1 MFKVGDKVKI
11 NVDVVSQN
19 GMFDGAEQEKQYDY
33 IVSHSNEVYTIKS
46 TKIMG
51 CSSAIANF
59 QLDHPVVGITSFYEA
74 ELIPVTEEDVKPK
87 SKEEIL
93 REQILKIMNS
103 ENSIE
108 NYEKI
113 AEAVFSSISS
123 DDESYSHIGYH
134 LLYSFLNGDADGIL
148 TAICG
153 WSMKTILAKAGLI
166 EDDEKVFVGD

>member
-1 MFKVGDKVKI
+1 MFKIGDKVRI

-19 GMFDGAEQEKQYDY
+19 GLFDSVEQEKQYDY
-33 IVSHSNEVYTIKS
+33 IVSHANEVYIIKS
-46 TKIMG
+46 TN
-51 CSSAIANF
+51 SSAPANF
-59 QLDHPVVGITSFYEA
+59 QFDHPIVGFTSFYKE

-93 REQILKIMNS
+93 REQILKIMNAEDS
-103 ENSIE
+103 TE

-113 AEAVFSSISS
+113 AEAVFESISS

>member
-1 MFKVGDKVKI
+1 MFKIGDKVKI

-74 ELIPVTEEDVKPK
+74 ELIPVTEEEKPK

-93 REQILKIMNS
+93 REQILKIMNAEDS
-103 ENSIE
+103 TE

-113 AEAVFSSISS
+113 AEAVFESISS

-134 LLYSFLNGDADGIL
+134 LLYSFLKGDADGIL

-153 WSMKTILAKAGLI
+153 WNMKSILVRAGLI
-166 EDDEKVFVGD
+166 KDDEGVYLGN

>member
-1 MFKVGDKVKI
+1 MFKIGDKVKI

-19 GMFDGAEQEKQYDY
+19 GLFDSVEQEKQYDY
-33 IVSHSNEVYTIKS
+33 IVSHENEVYTIKS
-46 TKIMG
+46 T
-51 CSSAIANF
+51 SSTALANF
-59 QLDHPVVGITSFYEA
+59 KLDHPVIGFTSFFEE
-74 ELIPVTEEDVKPK
+74 ELISVTEEEKQK

-93 REQILKIMNS
+93 REQILKIMNAEDS
-103 ENSIE
+103 TE

-113 AEAVFSSISS
+113 AEAVFESISS

-134 LLYSFLNGDADGIL
+134 LLYSFLKGDADGIL

-166 EDDEKVFVGD
+166 EDGEKVFVGD